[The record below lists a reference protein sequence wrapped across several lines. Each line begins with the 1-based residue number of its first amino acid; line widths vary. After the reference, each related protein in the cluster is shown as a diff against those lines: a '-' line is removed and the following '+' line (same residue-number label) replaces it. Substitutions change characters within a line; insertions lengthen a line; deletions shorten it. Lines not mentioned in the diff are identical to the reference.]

1 MNCIIVE
8 DDELSIIAIKKCI
21 ERSENLQLKEVFNSS
36 ESALEYLKNNSCNIL
51 FLDIEMPG
59 MNGIELIRK
68 LTNTPHVVI
77 ISSKKDYAADA
88 FNFDVVDYIVKPLS
102 YERFQKAI
110 NKINKIEENIKFSEN
125 TDFIYIKNEGKLMQL
140 HYNEIL
146 YVEALADYVNIY
158 TSTKR
163 YVVLSTMKGIES
175 QLPASEF
182 MRVHRSFVVR
192 LDKIKEIDDNNL
204 KLDGKIIPVS
214 RSNRSEFR
222 KRIKQI

>member
-8 DDELSIIAIKKCI
+8 DDELSTIAIKKCI
-21 ERSENLQLKEVFNSS
+21 ERTEGLHLLEVFTSG
-36 ESALEYLKNNSCNIL
+36 EDALEYLKINSCNLL

-59 MNGIELIRK
+59 MNGIEMIRK
-68 LTNTPHVVI
+68 LTHTPHIII

-102 YERFQKAI
+102 FDRFQKAI
-110 NKINKIEENIKFSEN
+110 NKINKIEENIKFNVNS
-125 TDFIYIKNEGKLMQL
+125 DFIYIKNEGKLMQL

-158 TSTKR
+158 TNNEKR

-182 MRVHRSFVVR
+182 MRVHRSCVVR
-192 LDKIKEIDDNNL
+192 RFNIK
-204 KLDGKIIPVS
+204 
-214 RSNRSEFR
+214 
-222 KRIKQI
+222 